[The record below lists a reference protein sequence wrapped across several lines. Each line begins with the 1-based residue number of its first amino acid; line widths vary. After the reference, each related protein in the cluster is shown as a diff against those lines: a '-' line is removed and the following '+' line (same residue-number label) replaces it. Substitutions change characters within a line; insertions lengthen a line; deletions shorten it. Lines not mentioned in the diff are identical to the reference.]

1 MTNTPTPHNN
11 ANIADFADTVL
22 VAGDPLRCKFV
33 ADTYLTDV
41 VQVNGVRGALGYTG
55 YYKGKKVSIQA
66 HGMGIPSIGI
76 YAYELFNF
84 YGVKR
89 IIRIGSAGAIS
100 SKLDIG
106 DIVIATGA
114 CHNSN
119 FMQQYKLPGTFCP
132 IADYELVHKVV
143 EAVEKIGAKYA
154 VGNVFSSDCFY
165 DDSSSLKEWDK
176 MGVLAVEMEA
186 AGLYAIAARAGKQA
200 LTICSISDCP
210 FKETALSAE
219 ERQTKF
225 TQMMEVALSI
235 A

>member
-1 MTNTPTPHNN
+1 
-11 ANIADFADTVL
+11 
-22 VAGDPLRCKFV
+22 
-33 ADTYLTDV
+33 
-41 VQVNGVRGALGYTG
+41 
-55 YYKGKKVSIQA
+55 
-66 HGMGIPSIGI
+66 
-76 YAYELFNF
+76 
-84 YGVKR
+84 
-89 IIRIGSAGAIS
+89 
-100 SKLDIG
+100 
-106 DIVIATGA
+106 
-114 CHNSN
+114 
-119 FMQQYKLPGTFCP
+119 MQQYKLPGTFCP
-132 IADYELVHKVV
+132 IADYELVHKAV
-143 EAVEKIGAKYA
+143 EAAEKIGAKYA

-165 DDSSSLKEWDK
+165 DDASSLKEWDK